1 MHKNRHEKL
10 PASFVGTFT
19 DTIMTDELQSRHND
33 YNYLNEPAI
42 KRCLENF
49 PLKQIIFNWN
59 ALDIELKA
67 TGDKADFENLLKEK
81 YLSQYSF
88 ETDCLGKCYSCN
100 AS

>member
-1 MHKNRHEKL
+1 MHKYRHGKL

-42 KRCLENF
+42 KKTLENF

-59 ALDIELKA
+59 ALNIDLKS
-67 TGDKADFENLLKEK
+67 TADFAEFELLLKEK
-81 YLSQYSF
+81 YLSQYSL
-88 ETDCLGKCYSCN
+88 EPDCPNNCFSCN
-100 AS
+100 AE